1 MPAGSERGPAMWT
14 AADRERYGRDG
25 LRYPSDLTEAEW
37 ALIAPLIRP
46 AKRGGRRRS
55 VVVREVMNGLLYV
68 LETGCQWRHLPRDLP
83 PRSTV
88 HGYLQRWEW
97 DGTLEAVHHQLY
109 VACREQAGKD
119 ASPTAAILDSKSVK
133 AAEKGGRG
141 LTRLVSTRARGSMA
155 SSTTSSSTRSAC
167 C

>member
-1 MPAGSERGPAMWT
+1 MWKLEHRA
-14 AADRERYGRDG
+14 AADRRG
-25 LRYPSDLTEAEW
+25 LRYPSDMTDAEW
-37 ALIAPLIRP
+37 ALVAPLIRP

-55 VVVREVMNGLLYV
+55 VVVREVMNGLLHV

-88 HGYLQRWEW
+88 HSYLQRWDW
-97 DGTLEAVHHQLY
+97 DGTLEAVHHELY
-109 VACREQAGKD
+109 VACRERAGKE

-133 AAEKGGRG
+133 AAEKGGPRS
-141 LTRLVSTRARGSMA
+141 TRSASTRARRSRG

>member
-1 MPAGSERGPAMWT
+1 MWT

-25 LRYPSDLTEAEW
+25 LRYPSDLTDAEW

-88 HGYLQRWEW
+88 HGYLQRWAW
-97 DGTLEAVHHQLY
+97 DGTLEAVHHRLY
-109 VACREQAGKD
+109 VACREQAGKE

-133 AAEKGGRG
+133 AAEKGAR
-141 LTRLVSTRARGSMA
+141 RSTRSVSMRARRSRA
-155 SSTTSSSTRSAC
+155 SNTTSSSTRSAC

>member
-1 MPAGSERGPAMWT
+1 MWT
-14 AADRERYGRDG
+14 AADRERYGREK
-25 LRYPSDLTEAEW
+25 LRYPSDLTDAEW

-46 AKRGGRRRS
+46 GKRGGRRRS
-55 VVVREVMNGLLYV
+55 VNLREVLNGLLYV

-88 HGYLQRWEW
+88 HGYLQRWDW

-109 VACREQAGKD
+109 VACREQAGKE

-133 AAEKGGRG
+133 AAEKGGRRS
-141 LTRLVSTRARGSMA
+141 TRLVTTQGRRSKG
-155 SSTTSSSTRSAC
+155 SSTTSSSTRLAC
-167 C
+167 Y

>member
-1 MPAGSERGPAMWT
+1 MWT

-25 LRYPSDLTEAEW
+25 LRYPSDLTDAER

-55 VVVREVMNGLLYV
+55 VAVREIMNGLLYV

-88 HGYLQRWEW
+88 HGYLQRWDW

-109 VACREQAGKD
+109 VACREQAGKGPGHCPGR
-119 ASPTAAILDSKSVK
+119 PTAAILDSKSVK
-133 AAEKGGRG
+133 PNLDSETA
-141 LTRLVSTRARGSMA
+141 LVHKSRPVA
-155 SSTTSSSTRSAC
+155 SAKPGTGVWGQLPPPSG
-167 C
+167 

>member
-1 MPAGSERGPAMWT
+1 MPAGVGGGSEMWT

-25 LRYPSDLTEAEW
+25 LRSPSDLTDAEW

-55 VVVREVMNGLLYV
+55 VDVPEVMNGLLSV
-68 LETGCQWRHLPRDLP
+68 LETACQGRHLP

-88 HGYLQRWEW
+88 HSNPPRWDR

-109 VACREQAGKD
+109 VAC
-119 ASPTAAILDSKSVK
+119 
-133 AAEKGGRG
+133 
-141 LTRLVSTRARGSMA
+141 
-155 SSTTSSSTRSAC
+155 
-167 C
+167 

>member
-1 MPAGSERGPAMWT
+1 MMWT

-25 LRYPSDLTEAEW
+25 LRYPSDLTDAEW

-46 AKRGGRRRS
+46 AKRGGRQRS
-55 VVVREVMNGLLYV
+55 VLVREVMNGLLYA

-83 PRSTV
+83 PRSTA
-88 HGYLQRWEW
+88 HSYLQRWDW

-109 VACREQAGKD
+109 VACREQAGKE
-119 ASPTAAILDSKSVK
+119 ASPTAAILGSKSVK
-133 AAEKGGRG
+133 AAEKGGRQS
-141 LTRLVSTRARGSMA
+141 TQLVTTQGRRSKG
-155 SSTTSSSTRSAC
+155 SSTTSSSTRSDC

>member
-1 MPAGSERGPAMWT
+1 MWT
-14 AADRERYGRDG
+14 AADRDRYRRDG
-25 LRYPSDLTEAEW
+25 LRYPSDLTDAEW

-88 HGYLQRWEW
+88 HGYLRRWEW
-97 DGTLEAVHHQLY
+97 DGTLEAVHHRLY
-109 VACREQAGKD
+109 LACRERRQAGE
-119 ASPTAAILDSKSVK
+119 PHGGHPRQQVGQGGG
-133 AAEKGGRG
+133 KGGAVGRPRRLRRG
-141 LTRLVSTRARGSMA
+141 LEAQGRQVPRPG
-155 SSTTSSSTRSAC
+155 RSLGRR
-167 C
+167 

>member
-1 MPAGSERGPAMWT
+1 MWKPEPRA
-14 AADRERYGRDG
+14 AADRRG
-25 LRYPSDLTEAEW
+25 LRYPSHLTDAEW

-55 VVVREVMNGLLYV
+55 VAVREVMNGLLYV

-97 DGTLEAVHHQLY
+97 DGTLEAVHHRLY
-109 VACREQAGKD
+109 VACRERAGRE

-133 AAEKGGRG
+133 AAERGGR
-141 LTRLVSTRARGSMA
+141 RSIRSASMRARRPMGL
-155 SSTTSSSTRSAC
+155 STTSSSTRPGC

>member
-1 MPAGSERGPAMWT
+1 MWKPEHRV
-14 AADRERYGRDG
+14 AADRWG
-25 LRYPSDLTEAEW
+25 LRYPSDLTDAEW

-46 AKRGGRRRS
+46 AKHGGRRRS

-97 DGTLEAVHHQLY
+97 DGTLQAVHHQLY
-109 VACREQAGKD
+109 LACREQAGKD

-133 AAEKGGRG
+133 AAEKGGRR
-141 LTRLVSTRARGSMA
+141 LTRLVSTRARRSMA
-155 SSTTSSSTRSAC
+155 SSTTSSSTPSGC

>member
-1 MPAGSERGPAMWT
+1 MAWSRMPAGINGGPAMWT

-68 LETGCQWRHLPRDLP
+68 LETGCQWRHLPRALLLC
-83 PRSTV
+83 SISAC
-88 HGYLQRWEW
+88 
-97 DGTLEAVHHQLY
+97 AV
-109 VACREQAGKD
+109 CN
-119 ASPTAAILDSKSVK
+119 
-133 AAEKGGRG
+133 
-141 LTRLVSTRARGSMA
+141 RARRFPGA
-155 SSTTSSSTRSAC
+155 
-167 C
+167 